1 MKQGLEE
8 AEGRKGS
15 PVPSQAQQDY
25 LKQILLLD
33 ENPRGA
39 TTQLLADRIGVR
51 PASVTGMLKKLAEE
65 GLVERAPYR
74 RVRLTEAGRR
84 IAVEIVRHHR
94 LLEVFLFRMLGY
106 RWDEVHEEAEALEHV
121 ISERFEQR
129 VAEVLSHPERD
140 PHGDPIPTP
149 ELALGED
156 RHLVPLARLGR
167 ASRAI
172 IRRVTL
178 QDQDALNLVE
188 RLGLLPGT
196 EVEVADSHPDGV
208 SLLVAGSRFL
218 VPRLLASHLLAETLS
233 GSASSDPP
241 PGRKAGRPGIHER

>member
-1 MKQGLEE
+1 MKEGLEE
-8 AEGRKGS
+8 AEGRKDS
-15 PVPSQAQQDY
+15 SSLSQSQQDY
-25 LKQILLLD
+25 LKQIFLLD
-33 ENPRGA
+33 DGPRGA

-74 RVRLTEAGRR
+74 AVRLTQAGRR
-84 IAVEIVRHHR
+84 IAVELVRHHR
-94 LLEVFLFRMLGY
+94 LLEVFLFRILGY

-129 VAEVLSHPERD
+129 VAEILSHPDRD

-149 ELALGED
+149 DLALEED
-156 RHLVPLARLGR
+156 RNLVALARLAAG
-167 ASRAI
+167 SRGT

-188 RLGLLPGT
+188 KLGLLPGT
-196 EVEVADSHPDGV
+196 SIEVADSHPDGA
-208 SLLVAGSRFL
+208 SLRVAGSRFL
-218 VPRLLASHLLAETLS
+218 VPSLLASHLLVEPDS
-233 GSASSDPP
+233 PASSAASEKRENRT
-241 PGRKAGRPGIHER
+241 GGRP